1 VQNPVAGIT
10 YNWYNVPTGG
20 TALASG
26 TSYSL
31 TNVTANATYYVSAV
45 NATGCT
51 SPTRTAVDV
60 TVNPLPAAP
69 QVNSVTVCPGANATL
84 FVQNITPAIVTYR
97 WYSQPTGGTPVFV
110 GNPYVVSNVQSPSTW
125 YVEAFTT
132 AGCTSTGARI
142 AVNISLFTA
151 LPAPVVTLQSATFV
165 ALTFTWTA
173 VPGASGYEV
182 STDGGVTFQ
191 SPSSGANGTTHTI
204 SGLAGNTTRT
214 LVVRALGTAPC
225 QTSSWSSPVSGT
237 TLSSK
242 EIFVPNTF
250 TPNGDGR
257 NDLLKV
263 YGNYMASMEFR
274 VFNQWGELIFFATDI
289 SKGWDGTHKGVAQP
303 TGVYAYTL
311 KVVLQDNSV
320 KVKTG
325 SVNLIR

>member
-1 VQNPVAGIT
+1 V
-10 YNWYNVPTGG
+10 
-20 TALASG
+20 
-26 TSYSL
+26 
-31 TNVTANATYYVSAV
+31 
-45 NATGCT
+45 
-51 SPTRTAVDV
+51 
-60 TVNPLPAAP
+60 
-69 QVNSVTVCPGANATL
+69 
-84 FVQNITPAIVTYR
+84 
-97 WYSQPTGGTPVFV
+97 
-110 GNPYVVSNVQSPSTW
+110 
-125 YVEAFTT
+125 
-132 AGCTSTGARI
+132 
-142 AVNISLFTA
+142 
-151 LPAPVVTLQSATFV
+151 
-165 ALTFTWTA
+165 
-173 VPGASGYEV
+173 
-182 STDGGVTFQ
+182 
-191 SPSSGANGTTHTI
+191 NGTTHTI